1 MDSGSLAK
9 VALVLVFVV
18 SLIGLLA
25 LVARALKLPEKWSG
39 AGIRSRRMEVKEVLY
54 IDAKNKVILLR
65 RDEAEHLILIGT
77 NGASMI
83 ESNIVTGGGESHAK
97 AS

>member
-77 NGASMI
+77 NGAIMI